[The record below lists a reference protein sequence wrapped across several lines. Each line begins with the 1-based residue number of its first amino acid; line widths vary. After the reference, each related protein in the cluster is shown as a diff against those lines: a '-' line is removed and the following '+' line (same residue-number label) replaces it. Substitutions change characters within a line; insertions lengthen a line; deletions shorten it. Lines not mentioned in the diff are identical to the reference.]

1 MQPTPPGPTARTLP
15 PLWDLP
21 APPALPDTPA
31 GWYSDPWGITEW
43 RWWDGWA
50 WTGHASGNAE
60 KKPKLPGW
68 LSWPVVV
75 GMLFAVPLTVFIASG
90 DPLAVVLAF
99 IPLFIVGP
107 VLWWLDRVEP
117 EPFQSRIHAFLW
129 GGTISGVVAGTINSI
144 VFAASNETVAA
155 VFSAPLT
162 EEIMKMLGIVWA
174 LRRKE
179 IDSVM
184 DGVVYA
190 GWVALGFAVVENF
203 LYFSD
208 AASQDALV
216 QTVIVRGFVTPF
228 AHPLFTAWSG
238 LAIGWAVARRRSV
251 AASLSWGLP
260 LAILSHGA
268 WNGALTLA
276 EDDENIL
283 LVAIPGFVL
292 LFFSAGIAVAMIRK
306 REQGHFLRLVPMLAN
321 RYGLTAQEI
330 AIFGQWRT
338 MLATRKRLPKAQRK
352 SFDQVHGNLARLAAL
367 HNRPGD
373 LDTGAEAVLVSR
385 LRKARTGA

>member
-1 MQPTPPGPTARTLP
+1 MA
-15 PLWDLP
+15 
-21 APPALPDTPA
+21 
-31 GWYSDPWGITEW
+31 EW

-50 WTGHASGNAE
+50 WTGHVSINPE
-60 KKPKLPGW
+60 RKPKLPGW

-75 GMLFAVPLTVFIASG
+75 GLLFAVPLTAFIAFG

-99 IPLFIVGP
+99 IPMIIVGP
-107 VLWWLDRVEP
+107 VLFWLDRVEP
-117 EPFQSRIHAFLW
+117 EPLQSRIHAFLW

-144 VFAASNETVAA
+144 VYAASSETVAA

-162 EEIMKMLGIVWA
+162 EESMKTLGIIWA

-179 IDSVM
+179 IDGVM

-208 AASQDALV
+208 AASQDVLV
-216 QTVIVRGFVTPF
+216 QTVIVRGFMTPF

-238 LAIGWAVARRRSV
+238 LAIGWAVARRTSV
-251 AASLSWGLP
+251 AVALTWGLP
-260 LAILSHGA
+260 LAIFSHGA
-268 WNGALTLA
+268 WNGALSVA
-276 EDDENIL
+276 EENENVL

-292 LFFSAGIAVAMIRK
+292 LFLSAGIAVAMIRK

-338 MLATRKRLPKAQRK
+338 MLSTRKRLPKNQRK

-373 LDTGAEAVLVSR
+373 LDSAAEAVLVSR
-385 LRKARTGA
+385 LRRARAGE